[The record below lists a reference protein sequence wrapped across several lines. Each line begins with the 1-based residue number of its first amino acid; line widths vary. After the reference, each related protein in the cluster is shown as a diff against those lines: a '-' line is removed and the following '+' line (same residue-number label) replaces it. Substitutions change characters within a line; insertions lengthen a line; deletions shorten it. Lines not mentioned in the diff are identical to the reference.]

1 LRGKGRSIA
10 LALPLLGG
18 SLCSPCSAAQA
29 TPSEPSGA
37 AVAQTSPAEA
47 IAAATGAE
55 ALKERWGVEILAVRR
70 AAAGHMLDFRYR
82 VVDARKAA
90 PLFVRQTK
98 PYLIHQRSGKA
109 LGVPE
114 TAKLGPL
121 RNSNMPQ
128 AGRVY
133 WMFFGNPGGFV
144 QAGDKVTVAIGDFR
158 VADLLVQ

>member
-1 LRGKGRSIA
+1 MATGIA
-10 LALPLLGG
+10 LVLPILSG
-18 SLCSPCSAAQA
+18 SFSGLCSAAEA
-29 TPSEPSGA
+29 IPAESANE
-37 AVAQTSPAEA
+37 AVAPVATQTFAG
-47 IAAATGAE
+47 ATDAE
-55 ALKERWGVEILAVRR
+55 ALEERWGVKILAVRR

-98 PYLIHQRSGKA
+98 PYLIHQRSGKT

-121 RNSNMPQ
+121 RNSNIPQ

-144 QAGDKVTVAIGDFR
+144 RTGDKVSVAIGDFR
-158 VADLLVQ
+158 VADLIVE

>member
-1 LRGKGRSIA
+1 MCRRTVGVA
-10 LALPLLGG
+10 LILPVLSGAFWG
-18 SLCSPCSAAQA
+18 PWAAAQA
-29 TPSEPSGA
+29 TVSESANAALAPISSEVLGGA
-37 AVAQTSPAEA
+37 SD
-47 IAAATGAE
+47 AE
-55 ALKERWGVEILAVRR
+55 ALKERWGVEVLAVRR
-70 AAAGHMLDFRYR
+70 AAAGRMLDFRYR
-82 VVDARKAA
+82 VVDATKAA

-98 PYLIHQRSGKA
+98 PYLIHQRTGKA

-144 QAGDKVTVAIGDFR
+144 RAGDKVTVAIGNFR